1 MWSVRYEWENL
12 IEGKEAD
19 RMTRQV
25 RTQDEKQRLK
35 DLNTEYYSKVM
46 EAREA
51 KKRAKEEEVVPS
63 PTNEDNV
70 VVALTPSNVV
80 CVPRRKKCKLLS
92 SNF

>member
-1 MWSVRYEWENL
+1 M
-12 IEGKEAD
+12 
-19 RMTRQV
+19 
-25 RTQDEKQRLK
+25 
-35 DLNTEYYSKVM
+35 NTEYYSKVM
-46 EAREA
+46 DEAREA

-63 PTNEDNV
+63 PEDNV